1 MPSKPHKP
9 SANPAERTD
18 PLADAADRLSS
29 EVRCLRDVLDEIRE
43 DVSWM
48 TRNGLP
54 IQPVEHVN
62 IKRMARDVNAADWNE
77 RLVVERTPLHPPGR
91 LTGIA
96 TPELRRLTEDLQS
109 AVEAL
114 MDGQIGPILKAV
126 DEVQTALMDAMQR
139 SQTELSVDGG
149 MTSMDAGTSPP
160 LFPPENPQQPCVRP
174 RPSI

>member
-1 MPSKPHKP
+1 
-9 SANPAERTD
+9 
-18 PLADAADRLSS
+18 
-29 EVRCLRDVLDEIRE
+29 
-43 DVSWM
+43 M

-54 IQPVEHVN
+54 IQPVEHVH
-62 IKRMARDVNAADWNE
+62 IKRMARDLSAADWNE
-77 RLVVERTPLHPPGR
+77 RLVIERTQLHPPGR

-114 MDGQIGPILKAV
+114 VDGQIGPILKAV

-149 MTSMDAGTSPP
+149 MTSMDAGTSSP
-160 LFPPENPQQPCVRP
+160 LFPPENPQPPCIRP
-174 RPSI
+174 GRLF